1 MAKQNRTDTNARV
14 AALLRELAAVQP
26 TRQKKWAYRR
36 AADAVL
42 ALDQPLEALLNRD
55 GTLRKI
61 AQVGPSSERVIL
73 EVLRTGTSETV
84 TRALA
89 DAGSPTAA
97 TPGASGTGADDAH
110 FLSVARVAAILA
122 DDSLAAVTREDYRGD
137 FQMHSTWSDGRV
149 SIAEMARACRQRG
162 YAFCAMTDHSYGLPI
177 AHGVSMADLRRQHQ
191 EIDTLNRRSRGR
203 FRIFKGIEAN
213 ILGDGRLDMT
223 ADELA
228 EMELVVASPHSALR
242 SDADQT
248 ARMLAAISTPGV
260 HILGHPRGR
269 QIGSRPGI
277 TVNWTRVFERAAATG
292 VAIEIDGD
300 PRRQDVD
307 YTLAAQAYA
316 AGCFIAVDSDAHA
329 PDELAFA
336 DIALAHARL
345 AGLPP
350 SRIVN
355 CWPTEHLLE
364 WMRLRSTASG
374 R

>member
-1 MAKQNRTDTNARV
+1 MAAPTRTDTNARI
-14 AALLRELAAVQP
+14 AALLRELAAVQ
-26 TRQKKWAYRR
+26 TNRQKKLGYRG

-42 ALDQPLEALLNRD
+42 ALDTPLESLLNSD
-55 GTLRKI
+55 GTLQKI
-61 AQVGPSSERVIL
+61 AHVGPSSERVIL
-73 EVLRTGTSETV
+73 EVLRTGTSQTV
-84 TRALA
+84 ARALA
-89 DAGSPTAA
+89 
-97 TPGASGTGADDAH
+97 GTGAAVTAAAADRTH
-110 FLSVARVAAILA
+110 FLSGAQVAAILA
-122 DDSLAAVTREDYRGD
+122 DASLEAVTRDDYRGD

-149 SIAEMARACRQRG
+149 SVAEMARACRERG
-162 YAFCAMTDHSYGLPI
+162 YAFCAITDHSYGLPI

-191 EIDTLNRRSRGR
+191 EIAALNRRYRGR

-213 ILGDGRLDMT
+213 ILGDGGLDM
-223 ADELA
+223 AANELA
-228 EMELVVASPHSALR
+228 ELELVVASPHSGLR
-242 SDADQT
+242 SHTDQT
-248 ARMLAAISTPGV
+248 ARMLTAVSTPGV

-277 TVNWTRVFERAAATG
+277 TVNWARVFERAAKTG

-307 YTLAAQAYA
+307 YTLAAEAYA
-316 AGCFIAVDSDAHA
+316 AGCFIALDSDAHA

-336 DIALAHARL
+336 DVALAHARL

-350 SRIVN
+350 SRVVN

-364 WMRLRSTASG
+364 WMRLRSIASG